1 MRSIKQTSTT
11 RSSRERG
18 NCGTEFVF
26 FIVQT
31 GRDGVLRQAGV
42 AAADPLEGIAMLVD
56 DPVAEDVEFCCV
68 EEAGAALLLDC
79 CDVVC
84 WPLLGMK
91 LLSY

>member
-1 MRSIKQTSTT
+1 
-11 RSSRERG
+11 
-18 NCGTEFVF
+18 
-26 FIVQT
+26 
-31 GRDGVLRQAGV
+31 
-42 AAADPLEGIAMLVD
+42 MLVD

-68 EEAGAALLLDC
+68 EEVGAALLLDC